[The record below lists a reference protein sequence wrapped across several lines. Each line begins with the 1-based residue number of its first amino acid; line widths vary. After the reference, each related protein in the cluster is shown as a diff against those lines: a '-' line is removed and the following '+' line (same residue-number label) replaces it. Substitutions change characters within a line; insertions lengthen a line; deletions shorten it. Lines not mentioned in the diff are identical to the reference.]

1 MIFWLYHGDGG
12 VGIAGWGYR
21 LFGIEDMGG
30 GLCCGGFGCGAV
42 GRVWGSLGASW
53 SDSLLLVCLWRSGED
68 AAAMA
73 AYCRPTVGLL
83 LLLPSSITL
92 YSPRLRLSGSLVIS
106 TIIVRS

>member
-21 LFGIEDMGG
+21 LFGDRGYG
-30 GLCCGGFGCGAV
+30 RRSVLWWVGCGAV

-73 AYCRPTVGLL
+73 AYCRP
-83 LLLPSSITL
+83 ITTIA
-92 YSPRLRLSGSLVIS
+92 VIYYA
-106 TIIVRS
+106 I